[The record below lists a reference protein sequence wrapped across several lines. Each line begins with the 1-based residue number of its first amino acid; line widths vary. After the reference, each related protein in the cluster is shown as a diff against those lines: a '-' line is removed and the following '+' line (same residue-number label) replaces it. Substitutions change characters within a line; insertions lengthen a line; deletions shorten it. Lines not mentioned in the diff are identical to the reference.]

1 MSVLIWI
8 LSSFNLTGYISNDAV
23 SALMVLGYSSKEAA
37 KLVSKVYKDGMTLE
51 ETVRQALKQ
60 AF

>member
-1 MSVLIWI
+1 MTVP
-8 LSSFNLTGYISNDAV
+8 TGYISNDAI
-23 SALMVLGYSSKEAA
+23 SALMVLGYGSKEAS
-37 KLVSKVYKDGMTLE
+37 KLVAKVYKDGMTLE